1 LDNALEKTEVTRRD
15 VFTMVRYWIT
25 TGRIYDICVQT
36 PRGIMGQIGARGE
49 F

>member
-1 LDNALEKTEVTRRD
+1 MIEKTEVTRKD
-15 VFTMVRYWIT
+15 VFTMVRNWVT

-36 PRGIMGQIGARGE
+36 SRGIMGHIGSRGG